1 MLGNNSGFLEI
12 LSSLAYRQITVDYQS
27 LSIFH
32 QLVDEWDVSTAI
44 KMFIII
50 IMLSYDSMSLLKYI

>member
-50 IMLSYDSMSLLKYI
+50 IMLSYGSMSLLKYI